1 MVEIRQPM
9 RNEDGFEYTEN
20 FDGKQ
25 VFFLYDNHTI
35 NLFKITVWVN
45 MKSCVGNGGSQ
56 TRTLRDQCYTFVEAQ
71 LNYLLSMYSMNTM
84 NTMNSMNTMNTF
96 CYFANVLDG
105 DECSKRMKMF
115 HYLKSLPEYSKV
127 EKYVYVGDLKGYL
140 QWVHEFNK

>member
-1 MVEIRQPM
+1 
-9 RNEDGFEYTEN
+9 
-20 FDGKQ
+20 
-25 VFFLYDNHTI
+25 
-35 NLFKITVWVN
+35 

-71 LNYLLSMYSMNTM
+71 LNYLLSMFSMNTM
-84 NTMNSMNTMNTF
+84 YSF